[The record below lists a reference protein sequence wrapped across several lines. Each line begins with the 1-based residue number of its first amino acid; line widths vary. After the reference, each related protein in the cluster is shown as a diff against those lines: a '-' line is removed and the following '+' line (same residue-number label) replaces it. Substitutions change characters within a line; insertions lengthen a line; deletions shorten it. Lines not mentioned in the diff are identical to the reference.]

1 MKSGI
6 CTHFASLSKLGRLT
20 AGLVTL
26 SALAACGG
34 SIDSGV
40 NEIDASSSEQAMSP
54 SLTALGN
61 LAGRYSGEIILPK
74 TGLGLTKETRKVGLL
89 IEQLPDGKSYLAIV
103 IRYTNFFKDNFPQN
117 LGKGIDRVVERVS
130 IYRAVPKMDTT
141 AVLKLEPVVYK
152 NGEIVATE
160 TNGQL
165 QLSELRISPKPT
177 SGIGGT
183 IAALRNKASS
193 HQAEITVSASGEP
206 IKVQFNTFLK
216 NADVPTSTWD
226 RDFIAD
232 TWESTYF
239 IANPLATT
247 ALEQGQMMLDVT
259 EKSSIKG
266 KYKMTEV
273 SYRASAQSKPQKVT
287 GLYAMSPAD
296 GSASNPLASRLGV
309 FIDVVNRK
317 NLGFKTRELFLV
329 DPNSDGAKFDEVK
342 KKDGFI
348 MYFQKDFMGI
358 KPR

>member
-6 CTHFASLSKLGRLT
+6 CKHLATLARISAGFA
-20 AGLVTL
+20 AL
-26 SALAACGG
+26 SAIAACGG
-34 SIDSGV
+34 SVNSGV
-40 NEIDASSSEQAMSP
+40 NEVDASSSEQAVSP

-61 LAGRYSGEIILPK
+61 LAGRYSGEITLPK
-74 TGLGLTKETRKVGLL
+74 RGLGLTKETRKVGLL
-89 IEQLPDGKSYLAIV
+89 IEQLPDGKGYLAIV
-103 IRYTNFFKDNFPQN
+103 IRYTNFFKDNFPEN

-130 IYRAVPKMDTT
+130 IYRAVPKMDNT
-141 AVLKLEPVVYK
+141 AVLKLQPVVYK
-152 NGEIVATE
+152 NGEIVATDAAGE
-160 TNGQL
+160 QA
-165 QLSELRISPKPT
+165 LSELRISPKQV
-177 SGIGGT
+177 SGIGGA
-183 IAALRNKASS
+183 IATARNKASS

-206 IKVQFNTFLK
+206 LKVQFNTFLK

-247 ALEQGQMMLDVT
+247 MLEQGQMMLDVT
-259 EKSSIKG
+259 EESSIKG

-296 GSASNPLASRLGV
+296 GSDPNPLASRLGV

-329 DPNSDGAKFDEVK
+329 DPKSDGAKFDETK